1 MISLRIALLFTA
13 CGVSST
19 CAALESDV
27 QRQILQREQ
36 SQTELRLKM
45 QQQQERAASPPQS
58 SAADSQR
65 RMLERDQQQ
74 RLQQFQ
80 ERQAREQLAPA
91 PAGDAQREVARQRS
105 AETTGEELKR
115 LERERQLES
124 ERARDAQP

>member
-1 MISLRIALLFTA
+1 
-13 CGVSST
+13 VSAT

-45 QQQQERAASPPQS
+45 QQQQERALSPPQS
-58 SAADSQR
+58 SSVDSRR

-74 RLQQFQ
+74 GLQQFQ
-80 ERQAREQLAPA
+80 DRQAREQIAPA
-91 PAGDAQREVARQRS
+91 DDAQREIERQRTPQ
-105 AETTGEELKR
+105 TTAEELNR